1 MCTVFSGAGIRLV
14 SANAEYDRSCYIKIA
29 LAKVEYQGSDLPS
42 HETNKQTKP
51 TQKQKQNEMHEINT

>member
-29 LAKVEYQGSDLPS
+29 LAKVEY
-42 HETNKQTKP
+42 
-51 TQKQKQNEMHEINT
+51 